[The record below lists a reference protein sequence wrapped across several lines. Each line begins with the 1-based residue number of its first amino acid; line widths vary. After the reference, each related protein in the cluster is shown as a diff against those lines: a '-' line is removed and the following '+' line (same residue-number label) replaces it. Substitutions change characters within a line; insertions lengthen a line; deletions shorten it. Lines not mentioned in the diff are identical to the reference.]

1 MILIG
6 ENIHILSKKV
16 REAFLRRD
24 ESFFKDLINI
34 QKNLNYADLNVG
46 PAKGDMAGAL
56 SWLVEIVQN
65 NSNLGI
71 SFDTTNF
78 QEMEKG
84 FIVCK
89 NRENAFLNSISLDE
103 ERFSKMVDIALDNNC
118 NLICIT
124 LSKELG
130 IPKTSDGRLEIAFEI
145 YEKCIELGLDSGKL
159 YFDPLILP
167 IGVEQGQALEAL
179 NTIKMLKESFDP
191 PVKTI
196 IGLSNISNGS
206 PKELRP
212 LINRVYAVMAYG
224 AGVDALILDACDS
237 ELVRVLKM
245 LEVGNAQSPAD
256 KLYLRISDAVRDFSD
271 VEDVEFN
278 SDSDEEQKII
288 KCAQVLLNKKIYSH
302 SFTQV

>member
-118 NLICIT
+118 NLICLT

>member
-89 NRENAFLNSISLDE
+89 DRENAFLNSISLDE

-118 NLICIT
+118 NLICLT